1 LQLHRNLLTDGC
13 IAPPWCAGLGGGFG
27 AAAGFDGFALALM
40 ALLAFKYAIARLS
53 FLKIFCLQIGPE
65 MHKYVDHKR

>member
-1 LQLHRNLLTDGC
+1 MAALLLPGVL
-13 IAPPWCAGLGGGFG
+13 AWEVALVLL
-27 AAAGFDGFALALM
+27 LALM

-53 FLKIFCLQIGPE
+53 LLKIFCLQIGPE